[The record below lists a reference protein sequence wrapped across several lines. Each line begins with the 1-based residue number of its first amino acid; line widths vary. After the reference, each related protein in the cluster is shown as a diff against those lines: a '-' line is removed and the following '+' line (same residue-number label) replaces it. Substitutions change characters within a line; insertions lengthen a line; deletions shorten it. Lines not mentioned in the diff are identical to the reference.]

1 MVPEPTVDRRTVLEM
16 TSAALPAALLAGC
29 TSNDGGGSGGE
40 TTTTETDAGTTE
52 TTTGSESESR
62 TVRLGAKAGGWVGE
76 APKRIADK
84 KNPTLSLT
92 PGRQYTVEWTNL
104 DGKEHELL
112 IVDGNGE
119 TLEKSQDAEEQGKTV
134 SLTFTA
140 SEEMK
145 RYYCEYHPKAM
156 RGEVR
161 TGGGDGGT
169 STTTS
174 G

>member
-62 TVRLGAKAGGWVGE
+62 TVRLGAKVGGWVGE

-84 KNPTLSLT
+84 KNPTMSLT

-104 DGKEHELL
+104 DG
-112 IVDGNGE
+112 NGE
-119 TLEKSQDAEEQGKTV
+119 TLEKSQDAEEQDKTV